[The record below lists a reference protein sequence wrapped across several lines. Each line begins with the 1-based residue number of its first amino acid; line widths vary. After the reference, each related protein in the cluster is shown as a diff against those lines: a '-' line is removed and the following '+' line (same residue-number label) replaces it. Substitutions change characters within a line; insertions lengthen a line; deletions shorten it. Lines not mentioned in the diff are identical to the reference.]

1 MQRNIERS
9 NTIKVITAA
18 VKIRISWLE
27 LDPITKPDRNKDRNP
42 NLYTMT
48 IIKYAIQMRV

>member
-1 MQRNIERS
+1 MQRKNERS
-9 NTIKVITAA
+9 NAIKVTTAA

-27 LDPITKPDRNKDRNP
+27 LDAITKPDRNKDRNP

-48 IIKYAIQMRV
+48 ILKYAIQVRV